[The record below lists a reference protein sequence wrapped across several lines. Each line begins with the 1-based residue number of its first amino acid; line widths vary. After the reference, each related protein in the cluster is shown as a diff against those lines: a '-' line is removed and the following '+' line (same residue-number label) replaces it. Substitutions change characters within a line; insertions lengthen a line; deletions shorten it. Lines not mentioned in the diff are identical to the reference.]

1 MVDTCTPKVQPGDL
15 PTLPFPLKLAVVGA
29 PFSGK
34 TSVAQDLAKK
44 HNLKLLDVESLVAEA
59 VQAATEYV
67 APPPPAPP
75 PPAAEGEEAPAV
87 EGVEPT
93 PEVPQLVKYGQQIQ
107 DCLAQG
113 RDLPD
118 SLSVALL
125 VRAMEA
131 VGEAPP
137 APVETDP
144 KKAAAAAKAKAAGEP
159 EKLPQGF
166 VVDGFPRTAAQSE
179 ALERALTG
187 LDLAQEAAIV
197 AAASVV
203 APPPAGALPQ
213 VGS

>member
-1 MVDTCTPKVQPGDL
+1 MDSCTPKVQPGDL
-15 PTLPFPLKLAVVGA
+15 PSLPFPLKLAVVGA

-34 TSVAQDLAKK
+34 TRVAQDLAKR
-44 HNLKLLDVESLVAEA
+44 HNLKLLDVELLVAEA
-59 VQAATEYV
+59 VKAATEYV

-75 PPAAEGEEAPAV
+75 PPAAEGEDAPAV
-87 EGVEPT
+87 EAS
-93 PEVPQLVKYGQQIQ
+93 PEVPQLVMYGQQIQ
-107 DCLAQG
+107 ECLAQG

-118 SLSVALL
+118 HLSVALL
-125 VRAMEA
+125 VRAMQA

-144 KKAAAAAKAKAAGEP
+144 KKAAAAAKSKAASGEP

-166 VVDGFPRTAAQSE
+166 VVDGFPRTTAQSE

-187 LDLAQEAAIV
+187 LDLTQEAELV
-197 AAASVV
+197 AASSVV